1 MEFLQDKLLLFMEF
15 CAEGT
20 LENLIN
26 ATENGLPELLV
37 RKYTCQL
44 LCGVACLHEHG
55 IVHRDIKPANIF
67 LTQEGNCL
75 KIGDFGCA
83 AKIKSNSTMPGEL
96 QGFVGTQG
104 SILFISHF
112 KQIALFE
119 IIYCSLHGSGSIYKK
134 HERRTWACSRYL
146 VGRVRGNRNGV
157 CQGKSN

>member
-1 MEFLQDKLLLFMEF
+1 MFMKFLQDKMLLFMEF

-104 SILFISHF
+104 MFLRHF
-112 KQIALFE
+112 NQIALFE
-119 IIYCSLHGSGSIYKK
+119 IIYCSLHGS
-134 HERRTWACSRYL
+134 
-146 VGRVRGNRNGV
+146 
-157 CQGKSN
+157 